1 MSELENAVNES
12 LVYTCGRCDMFYYD
26 YKQLLEHLY
35 WRHGTES
42 LWCNQCALKRWQY
55 AAHVC
60 NVLPIDESL
69 LNNYTGP
76 IYCFCGKE
84 EYDSLMIGCDSP
96 DCNLQWY
103 HFKCVGIVTP
113 PVGEW
118 YCPECCKLYSLQKEQ
133 DFPNIINISS
143 SCIDQMDLEFTSVDD
158 KIIFLKYTS
167 FDLLR

>member
-1 MSELENAVNES
+1 MSKLENAVNES
-12 LVYTCGRCDMFYYD
+12 LIYTCGRCDMFYYD

-42 LWCNQCALKRWQY
+42 LWCNQCGWKRWQY

-113 PVGEW
+113 PAGEW
-118 YCPECCKLYSLQKEQ
+118 YCPECCKLYSLQ
-133 DFPNIINISS
+133 
-143 SCIDQMDLEFTSVDD
+143 
-158 KIIFLKYTS
+158 
-167 FDLLR
+167 